1 MGIYIL
7 QGAGIMK
14 EIEEMRSKEIETV
27 SIDGMEYQRLN
38 VVR

>member
-1 MGIYIL
+1 
-7 QGAGIMK
+7 MK

-27 SIDGMEYQRLN
+27 SIDNMEYQRLN